1 MEKKE
6 NEEIIE
12 LPAKKEEAEKI
23 DEIKEEKVS
32 KKAKKVK
39 EKKKRKPI
47 PLILLFFLMLICFVG
62 EEAGLMFFSR
72 YFARSVFYGRYG
84 IELIGEIS
92 AVILIVV
99 IIFIFGHKYVFTEK
113 KEKFWPS
120 LLVGLPFIIFAT
132 VNLVFSALELKT
144 FNVSNFISLFFL
156 TLFVGVY
163 EELLCR
169 GWLQNAFV
177 RSHNTS
183 RGKVIVSIILS
194 SLVFGA
200 MHITNALAGQ
210 SLFET
215 LMQVLQ
221 ATAMGFYLGSIY
233 YRTRNIYGVMF
244 MHFYWDLAVMFSE
257 MNMLRDCTNGTVT
270 NDILTFSVLSSL
282 LLSIVYIMLGAFILR
297 REKVAP
303 LLDEPKEEKPS
314 RIYNI
319 LIPLFAIA
327 AFVGVFFLKEPEGYE
342 NYETCYE
349 YVPLDMGISEL
360 HYTQKNKYHIG
371 ENGYNYEI
379 YVEDEAL
386 VLKNLNTKDKVT
398 LFDEGVAFE
407 VIKEKNYYM
416 IVAISLDK
424 NYNQILNYSTYMTFD
439 GMSDDKSYLEN
450 VKKSFE
456 EYVIPDIQELGY
468 LTNEGTDFVYPLMTT
483 IQGNSFI
490 LDEEGA
496 LYLVNFTY
504 EEIEKKPEPEVELVP
519 DLPEGSSKEVA
530 DPAAESED
538 IVSSGVTDVNIEDVM
553 DLVYG
558 E

>member
-6 NEEIIE
+6 
-12 LPAKKEEAEKI
+12 
-23 DEIKEEKVS
+23 KEEKIEKQPEEKNEKIVEVKEEKPV

-47 PLILLFFLMLICFVG
+47 PLAILFVLMLICFIG
-62 EEAGLMFFSR
+62 EEIGLIAFGKQFIN
-72 YFARSVFYGRYG
+72 AVFYGRYG
-84 IELIGEIS
+84 FDLIAEIA

-120 LLVGLPFIIFAT
+120 LVVGLPFVVFAT
-132 VNLVFSALELKT
+132 VNLVFSIPELKT
-144 FNVSNFISLFFL
+144 FNVNNFVSLFFL

-221 ATAMGFYLGSIY
+221 ATAMGFYLGSVY

-244 MHFYWDLAVMFSE
+244 MHFYWDLAVMFRD
-257 MNMLRDCTNGTVT
+257 MNMLRDCTNGVVT
-270 NDILTFSVLSSL
+270 NDIMTYSVLSSL
-282 LLSIVYIMLGAFILR
+282 ILSVVYILLGAYVLR

-314 RIYNI
+314 KVYNVVVI
-319 LIPLFAIA
+319 LLAIA
-327 AFVGVFFLKEPEGYE
+327 AFFSIFFLKEPEGYE
-342 NYETCYE
+342 GYETCYE
-349 YVPLDMGISEL
+349 YTEMDIGQSEL
-360 HYTQKNKYHIG
+360 HYSQKGKYEFG
-371 ENGYNYEI
+371 ENGYNYEVF
-379 YVEDEAL
+379 VEDDHL
-386 VLKNLNTKDKVT
+386 VLRNKNTKDKIV
-398 LFDEGVAFE
+398 LFEKGKAFE
-407 VIKEKNYYM
+407 VIKEKDYYM
-416 IVAISLDK
+416 IVAITYDDNFNESV
-424 NYNQILNYSTYMTFD
+424 NYSTYMTFS

-450 VKKSFE
+450 VKKSFKG
-456 EYVIPDIQELGY
+456 YVVPDIEELGY
-468 LTNEGTDFVYPLMTT
+468 LTNDGTNYIYPLMTT
-483 IQGNSFI
+483 IQDNSFVI
-490 LDEEGA
+490 DEKGD

-504 EEIEKKPEPEVELVP
+504 EEVEKMKEPEVELVP
-519 DLPEGSSKEVA
+519 DLPEDIQNTAE
-530 DPAAESED
+530 DPMAASED
-538 IVSSGVTDVNIEDVM
+538 IVGSGVTEVNIEDVM